1 MTESIDLKV
10 VNSIQKG
17 QLKDL
22 RELLKLSMRS
32 NDSFKYIHIPFIF

>member
-10 VNSIQKG
+10 VNSILKG

-32 NDSFKYIHIPFIF
+32 NDSFKYIQIPFIF